1 LGIGIG
7 GRDVEHMFQAFST
20 TKAHGMGI
28 GLTIARSIIEAHGG
42 EMEAENNPDGGAT
55 FSFTLPV
62 SEEGP

>member
-1 LGIGIG
+1 
-7 GRDVEHMFQAFST
+7 MFQAFST

-28 GLTIARSIIEAHGG
+28 GLTIARSIIEALGG
-42 EMEAENNPDGGAT
+42 ELKAENNPGGGAT